1 MVVKEKLPD
10 NNEKQNPSGENETN
24 WKSVF
29 DRVRELN
36 IPDNLHQ
43 RAKEITK
50 LFPNGVDIEMFG
62 RAIHDVLVPEATSI
76 PVERKMTVISPESG
90 EIKRTFLDPAER
102 KALYDHAAKVIHEL
116 AKMPRTPD
124 QDKVLLMRTA
134 NVIAMTIVL
143 THSYENGNGR
153 LARVMAELIRYGT
166 EHPDDIKLIGTER
179 DTSQSQMGGFRI
191 DSYLQKGSSIENGDN
206 EYDVINYA
214 ASLGV
219 PLAEIEVYTQIV
231 NRIFTTT
238 HELS

>member
-1 MVVKEKLPD
+1 MKEMLSS
-10 NNEKQNPSGENETN
+10 NIEKQNQSGENETN
-24 WKSVF
+24 WNSVF

-50 LFPNGVDIEMFG
+50 LFSNGEDIEMFG

-76 PVERKMTVISPESG
+76 PVERKMTVISPENG

-102 KALYDHAAKVIHEL
+102 GALFNYAAKVIHEL
-116 AKMPRTPD
+116 ATMPRNVEED
-124 QDKVLLMRTA
+124 NVLLMRTA

-166 EHPDDIKLIGTER
+166 EHPDEIKLIGTER

-191 DSYLQKGSSIENGDN
+191 YSYLQKGSSIENGDN

-214 ASLGV
+214 ASLDV
-219 PLAEIEVYTQIV
+219 PLSEKEVYTQRV
-231 NRIFTTT
+231 NRIITTT